1 MAKTPNK
8 DATTEDMPADIA
20 AMTFEAA
27 LDELEDIVR
36 ELETGE
42 GNLDAAING
51 YTRGVWLKKHCE
63 AKLREAEARIEK
75 IVVDGGK
82 AASTEPLDDA

>member
-1 MAKTPNK
+1 MARETSKETADDK
-8 DATTEDMPADIA
+8 MPADIA
-20 AMTFEAA
+20 EMSFEAA

-36 ELETGE
+36 DLERGE
-42 GNLDAAING
+42 GDLDAAIGG

-63 AKLREAEARIEK
+63 AKLREAEARVEK

-82 AASTEPLDDA
+82 AVATEPLDDA